1 MNRFIKWALI
11 GGLGLI
17 GMIIIALLIIPF
29 FVNINQYKPLV
40 ERKVAE
46 ATGRPFQIAGDLKL
60 SLFPWAG
67 VSFSDLELGNP
78 KGFEEETFLKIGS
91 FEARVKLLPL
101 ISRHIEV
108 QKFKVSGLQVTLIKT
123 AAGKVNWQFSVLE
136 KAPAV
141 PLPEASPS
149 VSDES
154 KGDVAI
160 HEKTTALPINK
171 LDVGDFSI
179 RQGSVLYLDQA
190 TNTRHEVADIGLALK
205 DVSFDKPI
213 QFDLSAQINQRP
225 LALTG
230 TVGPVSK
237 DPGRAAIP
245 IDIQLNAIDALH
257 ATITGTIMN
266 AIENPQA
273 ELTLDVKPF
282 SLRKVLGSF
291 ESAPEIQTA
300 DPEVLENIG
309 LNAHIKAGQ
318 TAVSVTQG
326 KLTLDDTH
334 LAFSAN
340 ASQFDRPN
348 VNFALELDQIDVN
361 RYLPPQSEPK
371 ETTKPPSADPEQPAP
386 AKPEQKAP
394 NYGPLRRLILDGR
407 LAAET
412 IVVQKATLQ
421 DTRVAI
427 KAKDGVFR
435 IDPFSLKAYQGI
447 ISGKAEFNV
456 QGKTPSS
463 DINMRIANLQIAPL
477 VKAQMNKDL
486 IEGVTNATVNIK
498 MDGDDPD
505 RIKQSLNG
513 EGEIRISD
521 GAVVGIDLAAMARN
535 VKAAFV
541 GGQQS
546 GERPRTDFT
555 EVLMPYTIR
564 NGVVHTTQTSVRSPF
579 LRVLASGKADL
590 SKETIDFRIEPKA
603 VGTIKGQ
610 GDEADRSG
618 FMVPVLVSGTF
629 AEPIFKPDLK
639 AIAEQQIEK
648 QVLEREEVKKVLE
661 KEELKPYKE
670 PVKDLLKGFIKN

>member
-1 MNRFIKWALI
+1 MNRFIKWILI
-11 GGLGLI
+11 GGLGLT
-17 GMIIIALLIIPF
+17 GLIIVALLIIPF
-29 FVNINQYKPLV
+29 FVNVNQYKPLM
-40 ERKVAE
+40 EKKVSE
-46 ATGRPFQIAGDLKL
+46 ATGRPFVIGGDLEL

-78 KGFEEETFLKIGS
+78 KGFDEETFLRIGS

-108 QKFKVSGLQVTLIKT
+108 QKFIVSGLQATLIKT
-123 AAGKVNWQFSVLE
+123 AAGKVNWQFSAPG

-141 PLPEASPS
+141 PSPETSQS

-154 KGDVAI
+154 KGDVAVD
-160 HEKTTALPINK
+160 EKMTVLPINK

-179 RQGSVLYLDQA
+179 SKSSVLYLDQA
-190 TNTRHEVADIGLALK
+190 ANTRHEVADIGLTLK

-213 QFDLSAQINQRP
+213 QFDLSAHIDRQP
-225 LALTG
+225 VALTG
-230 TVGPVSK
+230 IVGPVSK

-245 IDIQLNAIDALH
+245 VEFQLSAIEALH
-257 ATITGTIMN
+257 AKIAGTIMN
-266 AIENPQA
+266 AVENPQA

-291 ESAPEIQTA
+291 ESAPEVQTA
-300 DPEVLENIG
+300 DPEALKRIG

-318 TAVSVTQG
+318 TAVAVTQG

-334 LAFSAN
+334 LAFSIN
-340 ASQFDRPN
+340 ASQFERPN
-348 VNFALELDQIDVN
+348 VKFDLELDKIDVN
-361 RYLPPQSEPK
+361 RYLPPPAATK
-371 ETTKPPSADPEQPAP
+371 EATKPPSTEQEQPAS
-386 AKPEQKAP
+386 AKSESKAP
-394 NYGPLRRLILDGR
+394 DYGPMRRLILDGR

-421 DTRVAI
+421 DTRVTI

-447 ISGKAEFNV
+447 ISGKAKFNV

-463 DINMRIANLQIAPL
+463 DMDIRIANLQIAPL
-477 VKAQMNKDL
+477 VKAQTDKDL
-486 IEGVTNATVNIK
+486 IEGVTNASVNLR
-498 MDGDDPD
+498 MNGDDPE
-505 RIKQSLNG
+505 RIKQTLNG

-521 GAVVGIDLAAMARN
+521 GAIVGIDLAAMARN
-535 VKAAFV
+535 VKAAF
-541 GGQQS
+541 GGAQPS

-555 EVLMPYTIR
+555 ELLIPYRIR
-564 NGVVHTTQTSVRSPF
+564 DGVFHTTQTSVKSPF

-590 SKETIDFRIEPKA
+590 NKETIDFRIEPKA

-610 GDEADRSG
+610 GDESARSG
-618 FMVPVLVSGTF
+618 LMVPVLVSGTF
-629 AEPIFKPDLK
+629 TEPKYRPDLK
-639 AIAEQQIEK
+639 AIAEQQIVER
-648 QVLEREEVKKVLE
+648 VLEKEGVRKALE

-670 PVKDLLKGFIKN
+670 PVKELLKGFMKK